1 MDSANGIFL
10 DFKQVGETKKT
21 RQQIKVATGKKCEL
35 EKLSYCIFFL
45 PPLVTPEQQVPTDCL
60 ALVEREKKLKDHLLT
75 LNILHTDEERSAK
88 KYPFVNFANCTVMT
102 EAEKARHPRL
112 EPHKLNCADTENIQ
126 SRMPGIEPGLHSTFV
141 SK

>member
-45 PPLVTPEQQVPTDCL
+45 PPLVTPEHQVQTDCL
-60 ALVEREKKLKDHLLT
+60 ALVERERDKKLKVPLLT
-75 LNILHTDEERSAK
+75 LNILHTDEERSTK
-88 KYPFVNFANCTVMT
+88 KDPFFNFANCTGMT
-102 EAEKARHPRL
+102 DAEKARHPR
-112 EPHKLNCADTENIQ
+112 
-126 SRMPGIEPGLHSTFV
+126 
-141 SK
+141 